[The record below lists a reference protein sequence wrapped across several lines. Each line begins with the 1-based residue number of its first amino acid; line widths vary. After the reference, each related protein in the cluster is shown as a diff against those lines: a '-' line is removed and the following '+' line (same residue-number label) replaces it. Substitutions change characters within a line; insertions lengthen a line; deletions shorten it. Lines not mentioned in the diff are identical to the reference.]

1 MRKHEKDMQRHEKDM
16 RRRAAMSI
24 RLTHR
29 ETDLETRIYRKKKLG
44 TWTYI
49 PAGKEAQDIT
59 PQQIAGDIGYADKGE
74 PAAYLAVD
82 GGEEPG
88 EELPVSPFMEKPGF
102 TQKLVGDI
110 PCEDKDGT
118 PLYVRIIGRNWL
130 KILLPLLILAA
141 LVAGGILWYLSQN
154 SGPRLDENAIAYQ
167 MPNGMKN
174 EDPSQIM
181 LPGFGTIEMEAGQ
194 RTVEA
199 ALVNPEGNP
208 CYFKYSISLEES
220 GEVIYESGWLE
231 PGTAVTEWAI
241 SEELEPGDHPISILV
256 DTGSLED
263 YEQEMN
269 KGTIKATLRVEQRV
283 EQDER

>member
-1 MRKHEKDMQRHEKDM
+1 
-16 RRRAAMSI
+16 MSI
-24 RLTHR
+24 RLTER
-29 ETDLETRIYRKKKLG
+29 KVETQTKDFSRKKLG
-44 TWTYI
+44 SWQYI
-49 PAGKEAQDIT
+49 PVKRAEEEEIT
-59 PQQIAGDIGYADKGE
+59 PQKIVGDIGRGDRRE
-74 PAAYLAVD
+74 PAAVLTAED
-82 GGEEPG
+82 GQEY
-88 EELPVSPFMEKPGF
+88 PVSPFREKLGYS
-102 TQKLVGDI
+102 QKIVGYI
-110 PCEDKDGT
+110 PCEDEEGE
-118 PLYVRIIGRNWL
+118 PLYIRIIGRNWL

-174 EDPSQIM
+174 EDPNQIM

-208 CYFKYSISLEES
+208 CYFKYIISLEES

-231 PGTAVTEWAI
+231 PGTAVTEWEI
-241 SEELEPGDHPISILV
+241 SEELEPGDHPISMLI
-256 DTGSLED
+256 DTGMLED

-269 KGTIKATLRVEQRV
+269 KGAINAVLRVE
-283 EQDER
+283 